1 MDSNQLQ
8 EVLMLENVHQHSF
21 LNCPENMKLNL
32 PFFSWKAESQTRY
45 VDLGGMRRAG
55 QEPNFVN
62 QFESENDFLE
72 KNIEYWNLYC
82 SEN

>member
-1 MDSNQLQ
+1 
-8 EVLMLENVHQHSF
+8 
-21 LNCPENMKLNL
+21 MKLNL

-45 VDLGGMRRAG
+45 VDLGGMRGAG

>member
-1 MDSNQLQ
+1 
-8 EVLMLENVHQHSF
+8 
-21 LNCPENMKLNL
+21 MKLNL

-45 VDLGGMRRAG
+45 VDLGGIRGVG

-62 QFESENDFLE
+62 QFESENDSLE